1 MAQHPT
7 TNFVN
12 SGAPASTFASGSA
25 ARLLVIGGMA
35 LIITG
40 LIFGDLFAVFVLHQ
54 NAGRIGESL
63 LAATRAAAAGDS
75 AAVSRHFSN
84 IGRLLE
90 NRGTKVDT
98 HVHVIDFGYL
108 ALLLALVQPYVA
120 LSEQWRRRL
129 ARVFL
134 VGATTLPAGVFAI
147 YYVGQA
153 YSPLQSIGWGSIVA
167 DFGGLLV
174 IVACAGALAGLW
186 KYARGPR
193 VAAEHELLK
202 DRSWS
207 GRVLLAGGTL
217 LILAG
222 FLHGL
227 YYAARDLERLHASE
241 AVILKTIVQEAA
253 AYNLPAA
260 EARVNDYGMLQAE
273 KAVKIAAHSHIIEFG
288 LLAMMLAFIQPY
300 VYLGERWRRRW
311 VIVYLA
317 GSVMLPVAVFLELH
331 FGLLAGGVADFG
343 GLLVIL
349 AMFGMLAGVLRHT
362 GRIDAAQGAAA

>member
-1 MAQHPT
+1 MAQHQT
-7 TNFVN
+7 MSST
-12 SGAPASTFASGSA
+12 AAASASALASGSA
-25 ARLLVIGGMA
+25 ARLLVIGGIA
-35 LIITG
+35 LIIAG
-40 LIFGDLFAVFVLHQ
+40 LIFGDIFAVFLLHQ
-54 NAGRIGESL
+54 NAERIGENL
-63 LAATRAAAAGDS
+63 LAATRAVAAGDP
-75 AAVSRHFSN
+75 AAVSRHFAA

-108 ALLLALVQPYVA
+108 ALLLALLQSYVA

-129 ARVFL
+129 AKIFL
-134 VGATTLPAGVFAI
+134 VGAATLPVGVFAI
-147 YYVGQA
+147 YYLRLA
-153 YSPLQSIGWGSIVA
+153 YSPLPSIGWGSIVA

-174 IVACAGALAGLW
+174 ILACTGTLLGLW
-186 KYARGPR
+186 RYVRGPR
-193 VAAEHELLK
+193 VATEHELLQ
-202 DRSWS
+202 DRSWG

-241 AVILKTIVQEAA
+241 AAILKSIVQEAA
-253 AYNLPAA
+253 TNNLPTA

-273 KAVKIAAHSHIIEFG
+273 KGVKIAAHSHIIEFG

-300 VYLGERWRRRW
+300 VYLSEHWRRRW
-311 VIVYLA
+311 VVVYLA
-317 GSVMLPVAVFLELH
+317 GSVILPVAVFLELY

-349 AMFGMLAGVLRHT
+349 ALFGMLAGVLRHT
-362 GRIDAAQGAAA
+362 GRIDAAQGVAA

>member
-1 MAQHPT
+1 MAQPQT
-7 TNFVN
+7 MSST
-12 SGAPASTFASGSA
+12 AAAAASAFASGSA
-25 ARLLVIGGMA
+25 ARLLVIGGIA
-35 LIITG
+35 LIIAG
-40 LIFGDLFAVFVLHQ
+40 LIFGDIFAVFILHH
-54 NAGRIGESL
+54 NAARIGENLS
-63 LAATRAAAAGDS
+63 AATRAVAAGD
-75 AAVSRHFSN
+75 APAVTRHFTN

-120 LSEQWRRRL
+120 LSEPWLRRL
-129 ARVFL
+129 AKIFL
-134 VGATTLPAGVFAI
+134 SGAVTLSVGVFAI
-147 YYVGQA
+147 YYVGMA
-153 YSPLQSIGWGSIVA
+153 YSPLASIGWGSIVA

-174 IVACAGALAGLW
+174 ILACTGVLVGLW
-186 KYARGPR
+186 RYARGPR
-193 VAAEHELLK
+193 AATEHELLQ
-202 DRSWS
+202 DRSWG
-207 GRVLLAGGTL
+207 GRILLTGGTL

-227 YYAARDLERLHASE
+227 YHAARDLERFHASE
-241 AVILKTIVQEAA
+241 AAVLKSIVQEAA
-253 AYNLPAA
+253 TNNLPTA

-300 VYLGERWRRRW
+300 VYLSERWRRRW
-311 VIVYLA
+311 VVVYLA
-317 GSVMLPVAVFLELH
+317 GSVILPVAVFLELY

-349 AMFGMLAGVLRHT
+349 ALFGMLAGVLRHT
-362 GRIDAAQGAAA
+362 GRLDASEGAAA